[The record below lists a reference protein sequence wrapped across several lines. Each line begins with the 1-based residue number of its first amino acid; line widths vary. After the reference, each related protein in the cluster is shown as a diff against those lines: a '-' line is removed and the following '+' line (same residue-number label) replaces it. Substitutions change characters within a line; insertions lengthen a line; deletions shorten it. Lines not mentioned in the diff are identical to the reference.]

1 MSARD
6 ELQKVIFGYFGPT
19 LKINAYRTPE
29 QQDRELAEAI
39 HAAGYRKPRTIT
51 AIEELHDLGRN
62 AAILAAN
69 GTVWVNDGD
78 HAQPWA
84 SVVEDP
90 QGGPVWTDGEDIH
103 LPATVLH
110 EAAA

>member
-1 MSARD
+1 MNARD
-6 ELQKVIFGYFGPT
+6 ELAAVIVE
-19 LKINAYRTPE
+19 AYGESADACPCE
-29 QQDRELAEAI
+29 QDLDVADHI
-39 HAAGYRKPRTIT
+39 LAAGYSKPRTIST
-51 AIEELHDLGRN
+51 VEEIVELGRS

-69 GTVWVNDGD
+69 GTVWVHDGD

-84 SVVEDP
+84 SVVEDT
-90 QGGPVWTDGEDIH
+90 QGGPVWADGIDIS